1 MCGPV
6 GIALGVVSAGL
17 GIMQAQ
23 AQYQAAQ
30 EQVRYNNQVA
40 RQQYEVNVMNAEF
53 ARQSEAQKVAARQ
66 QQIEQNTALARAAEA
81 EKISQARQQYIEKQL
96 QTAQD
101 KREADLEAR
110 RARGALLASGR
121 TGNVMQTLLA
131 DVDRQ
136 AGRFDYYSDRN
147 LAFAG
152 TRAQQEGRAATI
164 ERINRV
170 SSIQPYMPQEILDP
184 FEPVYQRA
192 PSSTPYVLQG
202 AGAVIGGAQTGLGIE
217 GSINQAGFKWD
228 GEKGRYVR

>member
-23 AQYQAAQ
+23 AQYRAAQ

-40 RQQYEVNVMNAEF
+40 RQQYEVSKMNAEF
-53 ARQSEAQKVAARQ
+53 ARTSEAQKAAARQ
-66 QQIEQNTALARAAEA
+66 QQIEQNESLARAAEA
-81 EKISQARQQYIEKQL
+81 EKISQARQQYVEKQL
-96 QTAQD
+96 
-101 KREADLEAR
+101 READLEAR

-136 AGRFDYYSDRN
+136 AGRFDFYSDRN

-152 TRAQQEGRAATI
+152 TRAQQQGRAATI

-170 SSIQPYMPQEILDP
+170 SSIQPYMQQTILDP

-217 GSINQAGFKWD
+217 GSINQAGFVWKD
-228 GEKGRYVR
+228 GGYRRVS